1 MFTVLVVKLFD
12 FHLGAVPLE
21 NDVFSF
27 EFPDFINDVF
37 IRKDISYLIEI
48 ARSLKMFGEH
58 GLNIT
63 EIKGIGQNSALVM
76 DLFRQCQTQRPLEQ
90 PISSPSS
97 ARPPSPSSSPQQ
109 PHLLQSQAVKNE
121 NFIPKEAQY
130 ACKILV
136 LERWIDYFTLF
147 FSPLTYEALIDETI
161 GIKAGFI
168 DIDSSFI
175 ESDSEAITLSC
186 NNGTKVANASSKS
199 NINPEKKTVKRSLN
213 STDEVFEKIRN
224 KHIRTVGS
232 TLHDIAKQMESEVQ
246 QRSYDTLAQIG
257 QFAKKLQSIQSRKI
271 SLAFHVKMASQLVE
285 YTSTQDFHK
294 ELELQQH
301 ALLGCVDESDLAY
314 LEECIFKKE
323 PRNKVLKMLC
333 LLCLTGSLKQDQLQF
348 FKKEILQTYGYNQL
362 LTLMN
367 LEKIGL
373 LVAKNK
379 NEFLSLVKFLKLN
392 NENVDEIEPNDIAYV
407 FSRYAPL
414 SVRLVEYE
422 LGDKKGWS
430 SYVSN
435 QAFSRFVQSFML
447 ATLPPRNAKDN
458 SNNAIN
464 EYSVTISNTV
474 PSTVVVLLLGGL
486 TYSEVA
492 AFRLI
497 SNKRN
502 INFILMTTKL
512 VNSNNIF
519 SQI

>member
-1 MFTVLVVKLFD
+1 
-12 FHLGAVPLE
+12 
-21 NDVFSF
+21 
-27 EFPDFINDVF
+27 
-37 IRKDISYLIEI
+37 
-48 ARSLKMFGEH
+48 
-58 GLNIT
+58 
-63 EIKGIGQNSALVM
+63 
-76 DLFRQCQTQRPLEQ
+76 
-90 PISSPSS
+90 
-97 ARPPSPSSSPQQ
+97 
-109 PHLLQSQAVKNE
+109 
-121 NFIPKEAQY
+121 
-130 ACKILV
+130 
-136 LERWIDYFTLF
+136 
-147 FSPLTYEALIDETI
+147 
-161 GIKAGFI
+161 
-168 DIDSSFI
+168 
-175 ESDSEAITLSC
+175 
-186 NNGTKVANASSKS
+186 
-199 NINPEKKTVKRSLN
+199 
-213 STDEVFEKIRN
+213 
-224 KHIRTVGS
+224 
-232 TLHDIAKQMESEVQ
+232 
-246 QRSYDTLAQIG
+246 
-257 QFAKKLQSIQSRKI
+257 
-271 SLAFHVKMASQLVE
+271 
-285 YTSTQDFHK
+285 
-294 ELELQQH
+294 
-301 ALLGCVDESDLAY
+301 
-314 LEECIFKKE
+314 
-323 PRNKVLKMLC
+323 MLC

-474 PSTVVVLLLGGL
+474 PSTVVVLMLGGL

-519 SQI
+519 GQI